1 MWVGVQLEAGA
12 VAISVKLPAGS
23 WVPAVIGVSAL
34 TPIPSPASGRGGET
48 GCDVGN
54 SRYVGGL
61 CADTCV
67 LRQAQDEK
75 QVSMV
80 HG

>member
-34 TPIPSPASGRGGET
+34 TPDPSPASGRGGET

>member
-34 TPIPSPASGRGGET
+34 TPIPSPASGRGGGT
-48 GCDVGN
+48 G
-54 SRYVGGL
+54 RYVGGL
-61 CADTCV
+61 SADTCV
-67 LRQAQDEK
+67 LRQAQDEE